1 MILFINYT
9 NYLKNE
15 YVLIIKS
22 KKLLC
27 AVNTLPVGWLLSN
40 FGFIIKYTKPV
51 FHSPV
56 DKFCPF

>member
-9 NYLKNE
+9 NHLTNE
-15 YVLIIKS
+15 YVLITKN

-27 AVNTLPVGWLLSN
+27 AVNTLPVGCLPSN

-51 FHSPV
+51 FHSSV
-56 DKFCPF
+56 DRFCPF